1 MGFLKRLFG
10 GGKQAYQDN
19 GIYLHFRS
27 KRAADA
33 VTKVRINPTH
43 DLNNDGGGYVW
54 HKTIVDS
61 RYFSRIQ
68 AEIRFDGSYNVTSS
82 DLDGGEL
89 ISAEEYERAM
99 AERNKPAEPEPEPEE
114 DAPDAD
120 EPAAE

>member
-10 GGKQAYQDN
+10 GGGKPAYQDN
-19 GIYLHFRS
+19 GIYLYFKS

-33 VTKVRINPTH
+33 VTKVRINPSH
-43 DLNNDGGGYVW
+43 DLNNEGGGYVW

-68 AEIRFDGSYNVTSS
+68 ARINFDGSYNVTSS

-89 ISAEEYERAM
+89 ISAEEFEQIM
-99 AERNKPAEPEPEPEE
+99 ADRNKPAEPETEE
-114 DAPDAD
+114 D
-120 EPAAE
+120 ESAEA